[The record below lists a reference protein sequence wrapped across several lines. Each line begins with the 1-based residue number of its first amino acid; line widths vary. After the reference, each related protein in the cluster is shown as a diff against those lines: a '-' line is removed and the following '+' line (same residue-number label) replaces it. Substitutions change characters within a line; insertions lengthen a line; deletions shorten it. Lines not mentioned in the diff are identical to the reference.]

1 MDDGHPQ
8 IASRQNHCTEA
19 ADSNIVNHCFS
30 SSAPSC
36 IIAVSW
42 PLAIWKFS
50 FQLWT
55 QPFSRSDL
63 CHCIARALH
72 KLKTA
77 DALSR
82 QAWRVIECEA
92 HSRDSEISVL
102 RLRVSLTRCLEML
115 WSAGQEY
122 NVEFSLVDNHLWLY
136 LPKKCWSI
144 GFGRMQVRHLR
155 LKPQM

>member
-1 MDDGHPQ
+1 MDDGHLQ

-55 QPFSRSDL
+55 QPFSRSDM

-77 DALSR
+77 DAQS
-82 QAWRVIECEA
+82 ECEA

-102 RLRVSLTRCLEML
+102 RLRVSLTSCLEML
-115 WSAGQEY
+115 WSAGQGY
-122 NVEFSLVDNHLWLY
+122 NVEFSLVNNHLWLY
-136 LPKKCWSI
+136 LPKKWRSI

-155 LKPQM
+155 LKQQM